1 MAPRQSGLTL
11 TPVRP
16 KVRSCMVKDA
26 TDMSDAASVGL
37 LGLGALGEIFC
48 GHLARARPGLRVF
61 DLDAD
66 KVARAAAEHGAVS
79 ASSARDLA
87 TGCEVVVVSLPNP
100 AAVQAA
106 LTGPDGLLE
115 GALPGA
121 VVVDTSTISPR
132 ASRAMHAAAAER
144 RVAYLDAPVSGG
156 EPFQTGVDGA
166 RAATMTFMVGGDTE
180 AFERA
185 RPIMD
190 VLGAFAFLLGPSGA
204 GSTVKLISNL
214 CSGIHALVAAEA
226 FTLGAAC
233 GFEPERLLEV
243 FAHTDAKSF
252 FMTDYVAPRVARGDV
267 SPGFTVELQL
277 KDHRLAAEM
286 GHEQRVP
293 LPLNALAIDA
303 WERMRAQGRAAN
315 DVTDAVFFSAEQARQ
330 ELGARPAPTGRAPRP
345 GAGSPPR

>member
-1 MAPRQSGLTL
+1 
-11 TPVRP
+11 V
-16 KVRSCMVKDA
+16 
-26 TDMSDAASVGL
+26 TD
-37 LGLGALGEIFC
+37 
-48 GHLARARPGLRVF
+48 
-61 DLDAD
+61 
-66 KVARAAAEHGAVS
+66 HGAV
-79 ASSARDLA
+79 ATTSARRLA
-87 TGCEVVVVSLPNP
+87 EGCDVVVVSLPNP

-115 GALPGA
+115 GARAGA
-121 VVVDTSTISPR
+121 VVLEQSKISTE

-144 RVAYLDAPVSGG
+144 GVAYLDAPVSGG

-166 RAATMTFMVGGDTE
+166 RAATMTFMVGGEAE

-185 RPIMD
+185 RSVMD
-190 VLGAFAFLLGPSGA
+190 VLGRFAFLLGPSGA

-233 GFEPERLLEV
+233 GFEPARLLEV
-243 FAHTDAKSF
+243 FEHTDAKSF
-252 FMTDYVAPRVARGDV
+252 FMTDYVAPRIARGDV

-277 KDHRLAAEM
+277 KDHRLAAEL

-293 LPLNALAIDA
+293 LAFNALAIEA
-303 WERMRAQGRAAN
+303 WERMRAQGRGGN

-330 ELGARPAPTGRAPRP
+330 PLAPRPAPTGRAP
-345 GAGSPPR
+345 GARAASPPR